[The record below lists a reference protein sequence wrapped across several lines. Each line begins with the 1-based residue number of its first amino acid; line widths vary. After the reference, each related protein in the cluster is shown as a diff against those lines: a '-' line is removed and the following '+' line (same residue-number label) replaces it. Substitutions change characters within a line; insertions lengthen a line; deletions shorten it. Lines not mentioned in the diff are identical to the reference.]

1 LFWLRFVFLSTGIE
15 GLDPLRHY
23 AFIGEISG
31 LMERDVDEKKLAIF
45 LGEFDYQVKE
55 INRIYEIIQT
65 RTPSNPKNPIP
76 EAVVESIG
84 YWIHN
89 LYCAYEDLFKIIC
102 SFWENN
108 ISSSSGYSTALL
120 RRMVFAIEGIRP
132 ALLSEDSL
140 RLLDELRGFR
150 HMFRHAYS
158 HGLDEERILI
168 LLKRIKS
175 SNPTIKKDLA
185 NFRQAVASI
194 T

>member
-1 LFWLRFVFLSTGIE
+1 MGLRRKNQRKGSKI
-15 GLDPLRHY
+15 
-23 AFIGEISG
+23 
-31 LMERDVDEKKLAIF
+31 VDEKKLAIF
-45 LGEFDYQVKE
+45 LGESDYQIRQ
-55 INRIYEIIQT
+55 INRIYEILET
-65 RTPSNPKNPIP
+65 RMPLNPKKPMP
-76 EAVVESIG
+76 DEVVESIG

-108 ISSSSGYSTALL
+108 ISFSSGYSTSLL
-120 RRMVFAIEGIRP
+120 RRMVFAIEGRRP
-132 ALLSEDSL
+132 ALLSQDSL
-140 RLLDELRGFR
+140 RVLDELRGFR

-168 LLKRIKS
+168 LLNRIKS
-175 SNPTIKKDLA
+175 SNPTIKKDLG

>member
-1 LFWLRFVFLSTGIE
+1 
-15 GLDPLRHY
+15 
-23 AFIGEISG
+23 
-31 LMERDVDEKKLAIF
+31 MVDENKIAVF

-65 RTPSNPKNPIP
+65 RTPSVQKNPMP
-76 EAVVESIG
+76 DEVVESIG
-84 YWIHN
+84 YWLHN

-108 ISSSSGYSTALL
+108 ITSDSGYHTSLL

-140 RLLDELRGFR
+140 RVLDELRGFR

-158 HGLDEERILI
+158 HGLDEERIVI
-168 LLKRIKS
+168 LLNRIKLS
-175 SNPTIKKDLA
+175 RQITQKDIA
-185 NFRQAVASI
+185 TFRQDIFSI
-194 T
+194 E

>member
-1 LFWLRFVFLSTGIE
+1 MVSETKI
-15 GLDPLRHY
+15 
-23 AFIGEISG
+23 
-31 LMERDVDEKKLAIF
+31 AIF

-65 RTPSNPKNPIP
+65 RTPPNHKNPMP
-76 EAVVESIG
+76 DEVVESIG
-84 YWIHN
+84 YWLHN

-108 ISSSSGYSTALL
+108 ISSNSGYHTSLL

-132 ALLSEDSL
+132 ALLSKDSL
-140 RLLDELRGFR
+140 RVLDELRGFR

-158 HGLDEERILI
+158 HGLDEERIII
-168 LLKRIKS
+168 LLNRIKL
-175 SNPTIKKDLA
+175 SNSMINKDLG

>member
-1 LFWLRFVFLSTGIE
+1 M
-15 GLDPLRHY
+15 
-23 AFIGEISG
+23 A
-31 LMERDVDEKKLAIF
+31 DENKLAIF
-45 LGEFDYQVKE
+45 LGEFDYQVIE
-55 INRIYEIIQT
+55 INRISEILET
-65 RTPSNPKNPIP
+65 RTPLNPKKPMP
-76 EAVVESIG
+76 DEVVESIG
-84 YWIHN
+84 YWLHN

-102 SFWENN
+102 FFWENN
-108 ISSSSGYSTALL
+108 ISSNSGYHTSLL

-140 RLLDELRGFR
+140 RVLDELRGFR

-168 LLKRIKS
+168 LLNRIKS
-175 SNPTIKKDLA
+175 SNPIINKDLT